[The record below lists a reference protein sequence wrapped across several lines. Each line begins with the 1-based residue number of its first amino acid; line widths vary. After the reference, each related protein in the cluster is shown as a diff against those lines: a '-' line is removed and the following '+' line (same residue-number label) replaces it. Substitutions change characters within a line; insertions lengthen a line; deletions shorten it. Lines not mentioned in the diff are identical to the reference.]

1 MIQLIGSELYQWE
14 LGRQVKLNAPNL
26 EVIPELHFIDYK
38 SPNCLVVEHK
48 MADGEIIYDIPNI
61 LLQQTRG
68 VFIYIVKKTE
78 GCKEVIGTANFK
90 ITPKQKSPNYVYTE
104 TEIKSYEA
112 LEERITA
119 LENGSGTGGNVDLS
133 EIEEDIENLQLD
145 AAIMSGELD
154 ELETTVGQ
162 LSEEIAN
169 LEIPTVDDILNAL
182 PTWQGGAY

>member
-1 MIQLIGSELYQWE
+1 MIQLIGTELFQWE

-48 MADGEIIYDIPNI
+48 TVKGEIVYDIPNI
-61 LLQQTRG
+61 LLQQTRD
-68 VFIYIVKKTE
+68 VFVYIVKKTE
-78 GCKEVIGTANFK
+78 GCEEVIGTENFK
-90 ITPKQKSPNYVYTE
+90 IKPKQKSPDYVYTE

-133 EIEEDIENLQLD
+133 EIEEDIENL
-145 AAIMSGELD
+145 ELD
-154 ELETTVGQ
+154 LALVSAEVGQ
-162 LSEEIAN
+162 LSEEISDLTSRMDAIIDGN
-169 LEIPTVDDILNAL
+169 EV
-182 PTWQGGAY
+182 AY